1 MSKLRMVL
9 LSVLVLVIML
19 LTAKVI
25 AKYVFDKAVD
35 SEIEDLFRNLKEEN
49 RVITREDIAGLLK
62 CAIWLEYTGV
72 IGRERIASVY
82 LKQKAEMRLER
93 IKPGCLWNDHGKV
106 GDRRWQN
113 LRGEICDL
121 QFARIL
127 SQARTH
133 DRDQG
138 DGQSCCGYSSG
149 YPYNRKLC
157 PKYSFA

>member
-9 LSVLVLVIML
+9 LSVLVLVMML

-82 LKQKAEMRLER
+82 LKQKAEMRLEKYQAWMPVER
-93 IKPGCLWNDHGKV
+93 S
-106 GDRRWQN
+106 WQSW
-113 LRGEICDL
+113 RQEMAKSKG
-121 QFARIL
+121 
-127 SQARTH
+127 
-133 DRDQG
+133 
-138 DGQSCCGYSSG
+138 
-149 YPYNRKLC
+149 
-157 PKYSFA
+157 